1 MAVRFDGQN
10 RAILIGGQQSWRTW
24 APIATLVL
32 CALTGYGA
40 TEVVLQLGLGRIL
53 ATAVGF
59 VAFVANL
66 LNDWPKPEDMRD

>member
-1 MAVRFDGQN
+1 VKFIDRWS
-10 RAILIGGQQSWRTW
+10 GQQSWRTW

-32 CALTGYGA
+32 YALTGYGA
-40 TEVVLQLGLGRIL
+40 TEIVLQLGLGRIL

-66 LNDWPKPEDMRD
+66 LNDWPQPEDMRD